1 MTTWRTLPEWLKGVE
16 AHAVFLGTARR
27 LSCREVMVGRV
38 VPRPRVVDLPSAS
51 VALLPE
57 RKCRD
62 HGHGGTR
69 KRGVDACGE
78 SKAGDGSMAAGS
90 YGQIERQGRRLGTRV
105 AVGGSC
111 TNDGARK
118 QGWRK

>member
-1 MTTWRTLPEWLKGVE
+1 
-16 AHAVFLGTARR
+16 
-27 LSCREVMVGRV
+27 
-38 VPRPRVVDLPSAS
+38 
-51 VALLPE
+51 LLPE

-78 SKAGDGSMAAGS
+78 SKVGDGSMAAGS

-118 QGWRK
+118 QGWRKYGSGGSTLWEGTRTARRCNIVKHGGGGQ